1 MFYWLLKH
9 LVAGPVARRLFRPV
23 VEGAENIPDE
33 GAVILASNHL
43 SVIDSFILPL
53 VIKRRVN
60 FLAKSEYFTGKG
72 VKGLLSRWFFTSTG
86 MIPMDRSGGKAS
98 ESSLRTGLE
107 VLERQGCLGIY
118 PEGTRSPDARLY
130 RGRTGIA
137 RMILEADTNV
147 VVVPVVM
154 VDTEKIMPIGAKRPK
169 AGRIGIKLGEPL
181 DFSRYRGMHSSRF
194 ILRSVTDEI
203 MTEIA
208 GLSDQDY
215 ADVYASKLRNA
226 SPALTQ

>member
-1 MFYWLLKH
+1 MLYWLLKH
-9 LVAGPVARRLFRPV
+9 LVAGPIARRLFPTDV
-23 VEGAENIPDE
+23 QGAENIPSK

-72 VKGLLSRWFFTSTG
+72 VKGALTRWFFTSTG

-107 VLERQGCLGIY
+107 VLERKGCLGIY

-137 RMILEADTNV
+137 RMILEAKTNV

-154 VDTEKIMPIGAKRPK
+154 VETEKIMPIGAKRPK
-169 AGRIGIKLGEPL
+169 IGTEIGIKIGAPI
-181 DFSRYRGMHSSRF
+181 DFSRYRGMHANRF

-203 MTEIA
+203 MSEIA
-208 GLSDQDY
+208 VMSDQDY
-215 ADVYASKLRNA
+215 ADVYASTLRKA
-226 SPALTQ
+226 IPSR

>member
-9 LVAGPVARRLFRPV
+9 LVAGPVARRLFRPQ
-23 VEGAENIPDE
+23 VEGAENIPDK

-43 SVIDSFILPL
+43 SVIDSFLLPI

-72 VKGLLSRWFFTSTG
+72 IKGAMVRWFFTTTG
-86 MIPMDRSGGKAS
+86 MLPIDRSGGKAS
-98 ESSLRTGLE
+98 EASLRTGLE
-107 VLERQGCLGIY
+107 LLEREGCLGIY

-137 RMILEADTNV
+137 RMVLEAETNV

-154 VDTEKIMPIGAKRPK
+154 VDTEKVMPIGAKRPK
-169 AGRIGIKLGEPL
+169 AGKIGVKVGKPM
-181 DFSRYRGMHSSRF
+181 DFSRYRGMQPGRF
-194 ILRSVTDEI
+194 VLRSVTDEI
-203 MTEIA
+203 MSEIA
-208 GLSDQDY
+208 ALSDQDY
-215 ADVYASKLRNA
+215 ADIYAPKKR
-226 SPALTQ
+226 PAA

>member
-9 LVAGPVARRLFRPV
+9 LVAGPIARRLFPTAL
-23 VEGAENIPDE
+23 EGAHNIPDK

-72 VKGLLSRWFFTSTG
+72 IKGTLSRWFFTSTG

-98 ESSLRTGLE
+98 ESSLHTGLE
-107 VLERQGCLGIY
+107 VLERKGCLGIY

-137 RMILEADTNV
+137 RMVLEAKTNV

-154 VDTEKIMPIGAKRPK
+154 VDTEKILPIGAKRPK
-169 AGRIGIKLGEPL
+169 IGTKIGIRIGEPI
-181 DFSRYRGMHSSRF
+181 DFSRYRGMQTNRF

-203 MTEIA
+203 MSEIA
-208 GLSDQDY
+208 AMSEQVY
-215 ADVYASKLRNA
+215 ADVYASKLRKA
-226 SPALTQ
+226 IPSR

>member
-9 LVAGPVARRLFRPV
+9 LVAGPAARRLFPTV
-23 VEGAENIPDE
+23 VEGANNIPDK

-72 VKGLLSRWFFTSTG
+72 FKGAVTRWFFTSTG

-98 ESSLRTGLE
+98 ESSLQTGLE
-107 VLERQGCLGIY
+107 VLERKGCLGIY

-137 RMILEADTNV
+137 RMVLEAKTNV
-147 VVVPVVM
+147 KVVPVVM
-154 VDTEKIMPIGAKRPK
+154 VDTEKILPIGAKRPK
-169 AGRIGIKLGEPL
+169 IGTKIGIRIGEPI
-181 DFSRYRGMHSSRF
+181 DFSRYRGMHINRF

-208 GLSDQDY
+208 ALSEQEY
-215 ADVYASKLRNA
+215 ADVYASKLRK
-226 SPALTQ
+226 ALPSN